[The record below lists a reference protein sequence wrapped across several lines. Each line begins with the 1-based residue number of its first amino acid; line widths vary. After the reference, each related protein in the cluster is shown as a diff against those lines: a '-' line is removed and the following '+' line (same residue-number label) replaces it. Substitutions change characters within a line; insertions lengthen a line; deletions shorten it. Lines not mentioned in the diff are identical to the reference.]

1 MVNDPIGDMIIQ
13 IKNAGMVGKPII
25 SLPSSKGKFAV
36 ASILLKEG
44 YVRSVEQKGEAPRLQ
59 LVIKLKYVNGKHVIT
74 DVKSMSKP
82 GIRLYVDKNTIP
94 VILGGMGTA
103 IISTSKGVM
112 TGKEA
117 KKTGIGGELMCEIW

>member
-13 IKNAGMVGKPII
+13 IKNAGMVGKPTI

-74 DVKSMSKP
+74 DVKRMSKP